1 MKFIDILKEESEMRS
16 ITDKERK
23 NARAVY
29 KALKV
34 GIYKPY
40 PDTNKLKYVLPDL
53 ENEIIHNTTNMG
65 KAVIF
70 IDFDKVKMYIITS
83 GGDLVDV
90 RRIGPDDSAVIKN
103 IKRKIISR
111 FEQHNVIVSLMAS

>member
-1 MKFIDILKEESEMRS
+1 MDILKEESEMRP

-29 KALKV
+29 KALQV
-34 GIYKPY
+34 GIYMPY
-40 PDTNKLKYVLPDL
+40 PDSNKVKYVLPDF
-53 ENEIIHNTTNMG
+53 ENEIIHDTTNMD
-65 KAVIF
+65 KAIIF
-70 IDFDKVKMYIITS
+70 LNFNKVKMYIITS

-103 IKRKIISR
+103 IKRRIISR
-111 FEQHNVIVSLMAS
+111 FKQHNVILMQF